1 MKYLVCFPGGGLGNM
16 LWNINMAIN
25 YAKKYDRKLIIDSTK
40 KGWFKMN
47 IFDFINITEPTILN
61 EPVHF
66 VNESLKVYDP
76 KVNMPLN
83 KNYDDEIIY
92 NYSAMQPQNFKVFNY
107 ITIKKVILDTFN
119 KRLKLL
125 PRSYI
130 GLHIRNTDKKSDYR
144 LFIEKHAAELE
155 NNSIFLA
162 TDNIDVITYI
172 KGLYGINVFS
182 FSNIPDNTGKKN
194 GIHYNHIG
202 ICQRDFIIDCF
213 VDMLLLASSSSYYF
227 SCVNSSYSKMAKYL
241 FDNKQILNK
250 ILILNKPMFKNI
262 HLSSTISTSNIN
274 EQSSKI
280 I

>member
-1 MKYLVCFPGGGLGNM
+1 
-16 LWNINMAIN
+16 MAIN
-25 YAKKYDRKLIIDSTK
+25 YAKKYNRKLIIDTTK

-83 KNYDDEIIY
+83 KDYDDEIIY
-92 NYSAMQPQNFKVFNY
+92 NYTAMHPQNFKVFNY
-107 ITIKKVILDTFN
+107 ITIKEVISDTFN
-119 KRLKLL
+119 KRLNLL
-125 PRSYI
+125 PKSYV

-144 LFIEKHAAELE
+144 LFIEKNTAELE
-155 NNSIFLA
+155 NKSIFLA

-172 KGLYGINVFS
+172 KGLYGLNVFN

-202 ICQRDFIIDCF
+202 ISQHDFIIDCF
-213 VDMLLLASSSSYYF
+213 VDMLLLASSSSFYF
-227 SCVNSSYSKMAKYL
+227 SCVSSSYSKMAKYL
-241 FDNKQILNK
+241 FDNKQILDK
-250 ILILNKPMFKNI
+250 ILILDP
-262 HLSSTISTSNIN
+262 
-274 EQSSKI
+274 
-280 I
+280 